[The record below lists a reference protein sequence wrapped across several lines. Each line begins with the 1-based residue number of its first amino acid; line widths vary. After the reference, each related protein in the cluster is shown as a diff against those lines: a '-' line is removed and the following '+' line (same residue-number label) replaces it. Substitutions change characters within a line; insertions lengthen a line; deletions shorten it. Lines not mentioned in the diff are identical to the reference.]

1 MSEERSGMKIALDW
15 LGGIAAFL
23 TVVVYV
29 MLLIHAKWAY
39 LPDSVYNVLAVI
51 RTWAP
56 LVVVAITGLE
66 FTSGKSI
73 IFKILFLILL
83 AVIVVAMF
91 FPETWEKVVGLINS
105 GNSN

>member
-39 LPDSVYNVLAVI
+39 LPDSVYNVLTVI

>member
-1 MSEERSGMKIALDW
+1 MAEEKSGMKIALDW

-29 MLLIHAKWAY
+29 LLIIHAKWAF

-51 RTWAP
+51 KTWAP
-56 LVVVAITGLE
+56 LIIVGITGLE

-73 IFKILFLILL
+73 FFKILFLLL
-83 AVIVVAMF
+83 CAIIVVSMF
-91 FPETWEKVVGLINS
+91 FPETWEKVVGLVNTNS
-105 GNSN
+105 GS